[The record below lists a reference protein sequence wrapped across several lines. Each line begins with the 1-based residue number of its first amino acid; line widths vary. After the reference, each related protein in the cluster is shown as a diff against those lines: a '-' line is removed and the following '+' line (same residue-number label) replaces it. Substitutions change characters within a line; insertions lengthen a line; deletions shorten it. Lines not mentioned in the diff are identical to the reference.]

1 MSARGRLTCR
11 DAMLCLRR
19 SHWVFCLALYI
30 SSLAPA
36 PGEALAHPG
45 LAYVV
50 SPPPATR
57 QMMPNYLPK
66 LPPESTA
73 GVPRVSAHSAPRL
86 RAGCRSCRLRPRH
99 IRRCAHCRHGVEN
112 PSASRR
118 HHRAG
123 HRAHHRHGHFG
134 QHQRHVPRHW
144 RHATTPWTRFDVVF
158 APRSLLMRGTGEAH
172 REPRAASGTTLEKFG
187 WLVATHVSHYGWY
200 LHASL
205 REAGCSF
212 RDRNPAAMNQQ
223 VAIIDLRKS
232 QLSPTSAA
240 VLCHF
245 ISASNRTRGDADW
258 RLGGT

>member
-73 GVPRVSAHSAPRL
+73 RVPRVSAHSAPRL

-134 QHQRHVPRHW
+134 QHQRHVPRHHK
-144 RHATTPWTRFDVVF
+144 RALNDRSRS
-158 APRSLLMRGTGEAH
+158 APRRSQSMLCSLAPCRNAMDEVRRCLRTEIFTDA
-172 REPRAASGTTLEKFG
+172 RNPRSEPRAEQRWRNLAGWWPRMSRTTVGTFTLRCAKP
-187 WLVATHVSHYGWY
+187 VAVFEIAT
-200 LHASL
+200 
-205 REAGCSF
+205 
-212 RDRNPAAMNQQ
+212 PPQ
-223 VAIIDLRKS
+223 
-232 QLSPTSAA
+232 
-240 VLCHF
+240 
-245 ISASNRTRGDADW
+245 
-258 RLGGT
+258 

>member
-1 MSARGRLTCR
+1 MRCGDRRNENSFERIFLASGVTVDATASRKDLPKKRPGDERRKTGGQMSARGRLTCR

-73 GVPRVSAHSAPRL
+73 RVPRVSAHSAPRL

-123 HRAHHRHGHFG
+123 HRAHHHHGHFG
-134 QHQRHVPRHW
+134 QHQRHVPRHHK
-144 RHATTPWTRFDVVF
+144 RALNDRSRS
-158 APRSLLMRGTGEAH
+158 APRRSQSMLCSLAPCRNAMDEVR
-172 REPRAASGTTLEKFG
+172 RC
-187 WLVATHVSHYGWY
+187 
-200 LHASL
+200 L
-205 REAGCSF
+205 RTEIF
-212 RDRNPAAMNQQ
+212 Y
-223 VAIIDLRKS
+223 
-232 QLSPTSAA
+232 
-240 VLCHF
+240 
-245 ISASNRTRGDADW
+245 
-258 RLGGT
+258 

>member
-73 GVPRVSAHSAPRL
+73 RVPRVSAHSAPRL

-134 QHQRHVPRHW
+134 QHQRHVPRHHKRALNDRSW
-144 RHATTPWTRFDVVF
+144 SAPRRSQSMLCSLAPCRNAWTRFDAVF
-158 APRSLLMRGTGEAH
+158 APRSLLMRGTREASRERNNVGEI
-172 REPRAASGTTLEKFG
+172 
-187 WLVATHVSHYGWY
+187 WLVGGHACLALRLVPSRFATRSR
-200 LHASL
+200 LQFS
-205 REAGCSF
+205 RSQPC
-212 RDRNPAAMNQQ
+212 RNE
-223 VAIIDLRKS
+223 S
-232 QLSPTSAA
+232 TSG
-240 VLCHF
+240 HH
-245 ISASNRTRGDADW
+245 
-258 RLGGT
+258 